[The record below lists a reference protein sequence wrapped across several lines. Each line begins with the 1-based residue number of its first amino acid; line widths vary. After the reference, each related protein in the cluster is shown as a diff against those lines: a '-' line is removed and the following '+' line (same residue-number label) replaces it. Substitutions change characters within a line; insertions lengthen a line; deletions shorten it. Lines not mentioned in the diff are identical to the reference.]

1 MTVLVHVEEILS
13 TSFKGPSTEVTMR
26 TLEEIDQLKQS
37 GFGRPQPQH
46 GLKLLYWFATDCLT
60 VDQNNVLQLCCYP
73 GNGEYGFHVF
83 ENRYERYGGKLLPD
97 GPIHYYLIGNL
108 SKSRAYNLPQYVRE
122 HYTGNRDNSNKDRIV
137 VAIYNTLFKAVYVTE
152 HSDRSNFNK
161 HATYQISKHL
171 IMLIRGL
178 NLDIFLW
185 KAGYSPLQ
193 PDSFYPTPVN
203 YPTYINIPQA
213 QYLPSSTN
221 SISTPAIM
229 SSGNQVID
237 IESDLVSQMNSSAI
251 TNDTPTRPTG
261 VLDAMKRCLCT
272 IL

>member
-1 MTVLVHVEEILS
+1 
-13 TSFKGPSTEVTMR
+13 MR

-37 GFGRPQPQH
+37 GFGRPQPRH

-83 ENRYERYGGKLLPD
+83 ENRYERHVGKLLPD
-97 GPIHYYLIGNL
+97 GPTNYYLIGNL
-108 SKSRAYNLPQYVRE
+108 RKSGAYNLPRYVRE
-122 HYTGNRDNSNKDRIV
+122 HYTGYRDDSNMDRII
-137 VAIYNTLFKAVYVTE
+137 VAIYNTCFNAVYVTE

-161 HATYQISKHL
+161 HATYQISRHL

-178 NLDIFLW
+178 SLDIFLC
-185 KAGYSPLQ
+185 KTGYSPLQ
-193 PDSFYPTPVN
+193 PDSFYTIHVN
-203 YPTYINIPQA
+203 YPTYPNISQA
-213 QYLPSSTN
+213 HYLPSSAN

-229 SSGNQVID
+229 SSENQVID
-237 IESDLVSQMNSSAI
+237 IESDPVSQMNFSVI
-251 TNDTPTRPTG
+251 TDDTQTHPTG
-261 VLDAMKRCLCT
+261 ILDAVKRCLCT